1 MISKSLRQSL
11 KSIKANPVRTVL
23 TTLGIVIGIATVI
36 LVLSAGA
43 GFHNIIDSQLATY
56 GSNTVFIETRV
67 PPTTKSRAASP
78 AASGFNTAFSGV
90 VITSLKQRDL
100 NDIKNLN
107 NIKNDYGI
115 ATGSTV
121 VGYRNTEKNVIFYGA
136 GADRFLIDQSTLK
149 SGRFYTESEDRGAL
163 QVAILG
169 NGLASDLFGQS
180 DPLGQLIHVGS
191 LNFQVVGVYNPMGS
205 LNGGDDILYI
215 PLITAQ
221 KKILG
226 IDYMQLI
233 IAEMNDSKI
242 GNSTAAQITSLLAH
256 NHNISDP
263 DKNDFTVQTQ
273 EQALDTFN
281 VIFNGLTILLIAI
294 AAISLIVGGVG
305 IMNIMYVTVTER
317 TAEVGLKKALGAR
330 NADILNEFLIESV
343 LVTILG
349 GIIGIALGVVLS
361 FIVYLIATAFGL
373 EWAFKVP
380 LYSIALGVVVSG
392 TIGITFGV
400 LPARS
405 AAKMNPIEALRYE

>member
-149 SGRFYTESEDRGAL
+149 SGRFYTESEDRG
-163 QVAILG
+163 
-169 NGLASDLFGQS
+169 
-180 DPLGQLIHVGS
+180 
-191 LNFQVVGVYNPMGS
+191 
-205 LNGGDDILYI
+205 
-215 PLITAQ
+215 
-221 KKILG
+221 
-226 IDYMQLI
+226 
-233 IAEMNDSKI
+233 
-242 GNSTAAQITSLLAH
+242 
-256 NHNISDP
+256 
-263 DKNDFTVQTQ
+263 
-273 EQALDTFN
+273 
-281 VIFNGLTILLIAI
+281 
-294 AAISLIVGGVG
+294 
-305 IMNIMYVTVTER
+305 
-317 TAEVGLKKALGAR
+317 
-330 NADILNEFLIESV
+330 
-343 LVTILG
+343 
-349 GIIGIALGVVLS
+349 
-361 FIVYLIATAFGL
+361 
-373 EWAFKVP
+373 
-380 LYSIALGVVVSG
+380 
-392 TIGITFGV
+392 
-400 LPARS
+400 
-405 AAKMNPIEALRYE
+405 